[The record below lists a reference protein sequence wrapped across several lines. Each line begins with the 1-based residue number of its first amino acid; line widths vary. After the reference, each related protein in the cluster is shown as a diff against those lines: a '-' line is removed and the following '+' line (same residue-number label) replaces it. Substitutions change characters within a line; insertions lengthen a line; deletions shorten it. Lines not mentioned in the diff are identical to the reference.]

1 MNAQVAKDYSQP
13 EVRRQQD
20 EDKRL
25 RLQVS
30 RAWRVA
36 LFDFGS
42 GSGRVM
48 VKSPGSGSGSGRVLG
63 SVNQDSW
70 RVYLTLLSHLVRIVF
85 PVPAASSK
93 SERVFS
99 AAGNVVTA
107 KRASLNPEKVE
118 DLVIVKCNLSLLKGM
133 GMRKW
138 SHYWPCNLLK
148 YNNNRL

>member
-1 MNAQVAKDYSQP
+1 
-13 EVRRQQD
+13 
-20 EDKRL
+20 
-25 RLQVS
+25 
-30 RAWRVA
+30 
-36 LFDFGS
+36 
-42 GSGRVM
+42 M

-63 SVNQDSW
+63 GVNQDSW

-85 PVPAASSK
+85 PVPVASSK

-133 GMRKW
+133 RK
-138 SHYWPCNLLK
+138 
-148 YNNNRL
+148 

>member
-1 MNAQVAKDYSQP
+1 MHEKGLTGNT
-13 EVRRQQD
+13 
-20 EDKRL
+20 
-25 RLQVS
+25 
-30 RAWRVA
+30 
-36 LFDFGS
+36 FDFGS
-42 GSGRVM
+42 GSGWVM
-48 VKSPGSGSGSGRVLG
+48 VKSPGFGLDSGWALNSV
-63 SVNQDSW
+63 VNQDSW

-133 GMRKW
+133 GMRK
-138 SHYWPCNLLK
+138 
-148 YNNNRL
+148 

>member
-1 MNAQVAKDYSQP
+1 
-13 EVRRQQD
+13 
-20 EDKRL
+20 
-25 RLQVS
+25 
-30 RAWRVA
+30 
-36 LFDFGS
+36 
-42 GSGRVM
+42 M

-107 KRASLNPEKVE
+107 KRVSLNPEKVE

-133 GMRKW
+133 GMRK
-138 SHYWPCNLLK
+138 
-148 YNNNRL
+148 

>member
-1 MNAQVAKDYSQP
+1 
-13 EVRRQQD
+13 
-20 EDKRL
+20 
-25 RLQVS
+25 
-30 RAWRVA
+30 
-36 LFDFGS
+36 
-42 GSGRVM
+42 M

-85 PVPAASSK
+85 PVPVASSK

-107 KRASLNPEKVE
+107 KRACLNPEKVE

-133 GMRKW
+133 GMRK
-138 SHYWPCNLLK
+138 
-148 YNNNRL
+148 